1 MANRN
6 LMTSFYR
13 SLATMA
19 LVTALTS
26 STAMAGSCRLA
37 ESIIGWTSPDRV
49 ISILRVYVASNGMTD
64 QVTTMG
70 MVDVY
75 RGNAIHVP
83 QGTNVEVLSVNH
95 IVSEIRVNGIS
106 LFTPTMAIKCR

>member
-13 SLATMA
+13 SLVIMA

-26 STAMAGSCRLA
+26 STALAGSCHLA
-37 ESIIGWTSPDRV
+37 ESIVGWTSPDRV

-64 QVTTMG
+64 QVMTMG
-70 MVDVY
+70 MADVFQ
-75 RGNAIHVP
+75 GNAIHVP
-83 QGTNVEVLSVNH
+83 QGTNVEVLSVTP
-95 IVSEIRVNGIS
+95 IVSEVRVNGIS
-106 LFTPTMAIKCR
+106 LYTPTMAIRCR